1 VDSKISA
8 GWSGQRLGWAV
19 RLSIFLMAAVA
30 IAAVCAGAVPA
41 TGGAAT
47 DGAATA
53 ARAQKPKH
61 RLCSALFPTAK
72 IEQITALDTTAVK
85 PIPTNGPPHGDSYWR
100 ASPAGAVPVQG
111 ELPGSLCLWLDKNPP
126 GPPWGADYGLQNTAW
141 VAVGY
146 GESNKNWGKYRALT
160 KASGLFQFSL
170 PARYRSIKVGYR
182 SQAFLATVDLWGYYS
197 IAPGTAVA
205 GFPHY
210 LYDITVFSRHH
221 NVLEVA
227 FMTASLANTVGEID
241 KILKTSF

>member
-1 VDSKISA
+1 MDSKISA
-8 GWSGQRLGWAV
+8 AWCGQRLARAV

-30 IAAVCAGAVPA
+30 IAAVCAGGVPA

-53 ARAQKPKH
+53 
-61 RLCSALFPTAK
+61 
-72 IEQITALDTTAVK
+72 
-85 PIPTNGPPHGDSYWR
+85 
-100 ASPAGAVPVQG
+100 
-111 ELPGSLCLWLDKNPP
+111 CLWLDANPP

-160 KASGLFQFSL
+160 KASGLFQHSI
-170 PARYRSIKVGYR
+170 PASYRSIKLGYG
-182 SQAFLATVDLWGYYS
+182 SQAFLATVDLWGYYG
-197 IAPGTAVA
+197 IAPGTAVG
-205 GFPHY
+205 GFPQY

-227 FMTASLANTVGEID
+227 FMTASLAQTKGEID
-241 KILKTSF
+241 RILKTSF